1 MSPTFTWGKAVPIVQ
16 TWKLRHKKRGR
27 GKRHKRRRR
36 GRRHKK
42 RGREG
47 GQKRGSARVG
57 R

>member
-27 GKRHKRRRR
+27 GRRHKRRGK
-36 GRRHKK
+36 GRRYK
-42 RGREG
+42 RGR
-47 GQKRGSARVG
+47 ARVG